1 MHRGQAPPPTL
12 ITEEIVR
19 IGKRI
24 GPVNDRSWRRSMRR
38 PSSHCQCPVFASN
51 FRPIGGCPPGGRVPQ
66 KMTRMAQRPPPQR
79 GVRSSPLP
87 IQCRARCAVD
97 VNGHGCES
105 ARVQQISQHQNVRRC
120 QHWVMFFGK
129 PRPAAG
135 RSARS
140 AKVSSSRSRP
150 TATGRWRVLVGSK
163 SGRSSAVP
171 HWVGRPCSTKC
182 HAAQRCRS

>member
-1 MHRGQAPPPTL
+1 
-12 ITEEIVR
+12 
-19 IGKRI
+19 
-24 GPVNDRSWRRSMRR
+24 MRR

-97 VNGHGCES
+97 VNCHGCES
-105 ARVQQISQHQNVRRC
+105 ARVQQLSQHQNVRRC

-140 AKVSSSRSRP
+140 AKVSSSRARPAAKGRQRQFVAVGCSRSAPRLSRP
-150 TATGRWRVLVGSK
+150 
-163 SGRSSAVP
+163 SAGLRERLLSPSRICPAAPAKVKFQS
-171 HWVGRPCSTKC
+171 RPVV
-182 HAAQRCRS
+182 H